1 MRTFLFLFFNFI
13 FITLQA
19 QVNGKVIDDVTGASL
34 PYATISLFSMADSLL
49 ADGTIT
55 EDDGHFSIAAK
66 PGNYYVKVEFLA
78 YEPFFVEK
86 IEVKSAPVQLGTIK
100 LTAAATNLQEVVVQA
115 EKSTMQMSLDK
126 RIFNVGKDLGNAGG
140 NAAELL
146 SNIPSVQ
153 VDVEGNVSL
162 RGSGNVRILIDG
174 KPSGLVSFNG
184 AAGLQQLQG
193 SLIERVEIITNPSAR
208 YEAEGVGGIINIIL
222 KKERRN
228 GFNGSFDLSTGF
240 PANHGVALNLNYR
253 HEKLNFFVNYGIS
266 YRQSPGSGSLYQ
278 RYLSNDTT
286 FYYRQKNSRDR
297 EEFSQNARAGLDYYF
312 NANNILTAAYVL
324 RRSISDRTMDINYR
338 NYAID
343 ENNLTDIYTRS
354 QYEKEIEP
362 NSEYALTYRKTFQTK
377 GREFVAEARIQDYW
391 EESDQDF
398 VEQYFLSD
406 SSPSGK
412 ADLLQ
417 NSYNF
422 EQERQYL
429 FQADYVHPISKEG
442 KIEGG
447 LRTSLR
453 ELSNDYEVTQLN
465 DGSWDPLP
473 GLKNNFIYNENI
485 YAAYG
490 IFGDKK
496 GKFSYQFGLRAEMTD
511 IKTELLETNEVK
523 ARDYTN
529 LFPSAH
535 FTYDLP
541 NDNAVQV
548 SYSRRVRRPR
558 YRDLSPFVTFSD
570 DRNYWSG
577 NPDLNPEFTDA
588 YELGHIKYFEKGS
601 MSSSMYYRHTTGKI
615 ERIRRVDAEGN
626 AATRPEN
633 LSTEDAFGLEFTAAY
648 DLAKW
653 WKVDGNFNFFR
664 SITDGGNIGASFQA
678 DAYNWFTRFTSR
690 FTFWKNTDF
699 QIRGNYEA
707 KEQTTQGYRKPNWFL
722 DLALSRD
729 VLKNNATLTLN
740 VRDLFNTRRYRH
752 VSEGETFYTESDWQ
766 WRQRQIN
773 LTFTYRLHQQ
783 KKKGG
788 GGMDEN
794 GGGFD

>member
-19 QVNGKVIDDVTGASL
+19 QVNGKVIDDVTGAPL

-55 EDDGHFSIAAK
+55 EEDGHFSIAAK
-66 PGNYYVKVEFLA
+66 PGNYFVKVEFLA

-86 IEVKSAPVQLGTIK
+86 IEVKTAPVELGTIK

-115 EKSTMQMSLDK
+115 QKSTMQMSLDK

-228 GFNGSFDLSTGF
+228 GFNGSFDLTTGY

-253 HEKLNFFVNYGIS
+253 HEKLNFFVNYGVS
-266 YRQSPGSGSLYQ
+266 YREGPGTGSLYQ

-286 FYYRQKNSRDR
+286 FFYRQKNSRDR

-312 NANNILTAAYVL
+312 NANNILTAAYIL
-324 RRSISDRTMDINYR
+324 RRSVGDRTMDISYR
-338 NYAID
+338 NFAMD

-354 QYEKEIEP
+354 QFEKEIEP

-398 VEQYFLSD
+398 VEQYFLSNG
-406 SSPSGK
+406 SPSGK

-417 NSYNF
+417 NSYNY

-447 LRTSLR
+447 LRSSLR

-465 DGSWDPLP
+465 DGTWDPLP

-511 IKTELLETNEVK
+511 IKTELLETNEVN

-690 FTFWKNTDF
+690 FTFWGNTDF

-722 DLALSRD
+722 DLALSKD

-773 LTFTYRLHQQ
+773 LTFSYRLHQQ

>member
-1 MRTFLFLFFNFI
+1 MRASLIFYFTIAFF
-13 FITLQA
+13 TLQA
-19 QVNGKVIDDVTGASL
+19 QINGKVIDEQTGAPL
-34 PYATISLFSMADSLL
+34 PYATISLFLAADSLL
-49 ADGTIT
+49 VDGTIT
-55 EDDGHFSIAAK
+55 DEPGTFSLETK
-66 PGNYYVKVEFLA
+66 PGSYFIKVEFLA
-78 YEPFFVEK
+78 YEPFIIEK
-86 IEVKSAPVQLGTIK
+86 IEVKNAPIELGSIK
-100 LTAAATNLQEVVVQA
+100 LAASSTTLQEVVVQA

-228 GFNGSFDLSTGF
+228 GFNGSFDLTTGI
-240 PANHGVALNLNYR
+240 PANYGVALNLNYR
-253 HEKLNFFVNYGIS
+253 HDRFNFFVNYGVS
-266 YRQSPGSGSLYQ
+266 YRKSPGGGSLYQ
-278 RYLSNDTT
+278 RYISGDTT
-286 FYYRQKNSRDR
+286 FFYRQKNNRDR
-297 EEFSQNARAGLDYYF
+297 EEYGQNARAGLDFYL
-312 NANNILTAAYVL
+312 NASSILTASYTL
-324 RRSISDRTMDINYR
+324 RRSISNRTMN
-338 NYAID
+338 ID
-343 ENNLTDIYTRS
+343 YKNFAFTEDNLTDIYTRT
-354 QYEKEIEP
+354 QVEKEVEP
-362 NSEYALTYRKTFQTK
+362 NSEYSLNYKKTFDDN
-377 GREFVAEARIQDYW
+377 GHEFTAEARVLDYW
-391 EESDQDF
+391 EDSDQDF
-398 VEQYFLSD
+398 TEKYFLSD
-406 SSPSGK
+406 GSPSGQ

-417 NSYNF
+417 NSYNY
-422 EQERQYL
+422 EKERQFL

-447 LRTSLR
+447 LRGSLR
-453 ELSNDYEVTQLN
+453 ELSNDYEVTQFN
-465 DGSWDPLP
+465 DGDWETLP

-496 GKFSYQFGLRAEMTD
+496 GKFSYQFGLRVELTD
-511 IKTELLETNEVK
+511 LKTELLETNEAN
-523 ARDYTN
+523 ARDYKN

-535 FTYDLP
+535 LTYDLP

-558 YRDLSPFVTFSD
+558 YRDLSPFVTYSD

-577 NPDLNPEFTDA
+577 NPDLSPEYTDA
-588 YELGHIKYFEKGS
+588 YELGHIKYFEQGS
-601 MSSSMYYRHTTGKI
+601 LSSSMYYRHTTGKI
-615 ERIRRVDAEGN
+615 ERIRRVDEAGN

-648 DLAKW
+648 DLTKW
-653 WKVDGNFNFFR
+653 WKIDGNFNFFR
-664 SITDGGNIGASFQA
+664 SITDGGNLGASFQA
-678 DAYNWFTRFTSR
+678 DAYNWFTRFTTR
-690 FTFWKNTDF
+690 FTFWKNTDL
-699 QIRGNYEA
+699 QLRGNYEA

-722 DLALSRD
+722 DLAMSQD
-729 VLKNNATLTLN
+729 ILKKNATLTLN
-740 VRDLFNTRRYRH
+740 IRDLFNTRRHQH
-752 VSEGETFYTESDWQ
+752 VSEGATFYTESDWQ
-766 WRQRQIN
+766 WRRRQVN
-773 LTFTYRLHQQ
+773 LTFSYRLHQQ

-788 GGMDEN
+788 GMEE
-794 GGGFD
+794 GGDF